1 MKKLMIASHIAMAMA
16 ASSAMATVQQG
27 SQGEVQFV
35 GTVAA
40 KTCDV
45 IVSGDGAVN
54 NQIQF
59 GVVNVGGNEKKE
71 FTIKLKDPT
80 CIATPARAASSTAKF
95 MWYSPA
101 LSEKGFKNQSGTATN
116 AYVVLN
122 AKDGADNTPTNS
134 DVITDLNNAVDFNIS
149 LPEKGFV
156 YEATLHAGDIPGS
169 FGTAASYTIAYE

>member
-59 GVVNVGGNEKKE
+59 GVVNVGGNKKKE
-71 FTIKLKDPT
+71 FTIKLKDPN
-80 CIATPARAASSTAKF
+80 CIATSTRTPSSTAKF
-95 MWYSPA
+95 MWYSPKKKK
-101 LSEKGFKNQSGTATN
+101 KGFKNQSGTATN

-122 AKDGADNTPTNS
+122 AKNGADNTPANNNG
-134 DVITDLNNAVDFNIS
+134 ITDLNNTVNFSIS
-149 LPEKGFV
+149 QADKGFV
-156 YEATLHAGDIPGS
+156 YEATLHAEDVPGS

>member
-54 NQIQF
+54 
-59 GVVNVGGNEKKE
+59 VGGNKKKE

>member
-1 MKKLMIASHIAMAMA
+1 
-16 ASSAMATVQQG
+16 
-27 SQGEVQFV
+27 
-35 GTVAA
+35 
-40 KTCDV
+40 
-45 IVSGDGAVN
+45 
-54 NQIQF
+54 
-59 GVVNVGGNEKKE
+59 
-71 FTIKLKDPT
+71 
-80 CIATPARAASSTAKF
+80 